1 MLSQKLSPMILA
13 TCLLTAC
20 GGGGGGGSATS
31 ATPPVTSPPPSLPQ
45 VLRDLPATSL
55 QTSRSLTSPDSYAV
69 LSSSTTTVSAS
80 KRNDSAEASLT
91 TGDQTLRISID
102 LRAGNAVLED
112 TKERLRT
119 VWQTMPGGLM
129 VRTYD
134 AGGVYEVGFWIVGSK
149 AYRMLSDNNT
159 DTTNLVFVRD
169 LSKPPPAR
177 LSSVPGVDTGRA
189 QILSADVSCYGYMN
203 SITEG
208 PADYASTVSDAYEDV
223 DNAAAKRVG
232 MAAGVISRLWKRA
245 ASLCPDA
252 PSPATDPAFGRAA
265 VLDTLQRLGG
275 QTLSQALAAYNNLKG
290 FLDASAASVSAIQAG
305 YVSVCCDA
313 DRTTGASVVSESPA
327 IVSGFDPS
335 PSLAVQNS
343 LSKLPKK
350 TQDANSCTSYVQ
362 TVRNIPSLTTPGALD
377 GQEFILVRNGCT
389 VLVQVGYCL
398 GSFYNIGA
406 PRPAACKLNQ
416 FRTLTPGESFEII
429 TQERWLFV
437 NTYRPRATSYFACP
451 NWVGSAPV
459 TVNGYTSGNPNAWC
473 SYVSP

>member
-1 MLSQKLSPMILA
+1 MVNQKCSSMIFAIL
-13 TCLLTAC
+13 LLTAC
-20 GGGGGGGSATS
+20 GGGGGSSTTTAP
-31 ATPPVTSPPPSLPQ
+31 PPVTSPPPSLPA

-69 LSSSTTTVSAS
+69 LSSSTTTASAS

-112 TKERLRT
+112 TKEQLRT

-134 AGGVYEVGFWIVGSK
+134 AAGVYEVGFWIVGSK
-149 AYRMLSDNNT
+149 VYRMLSDDNT
-159 DTTNLVFVRD
+159 DTSNLVFVRD

-189 QILSADVSCYGYMN
+189 QRLSADESCYGYIN
-203 SITEG
+203 GVTDKPS
-208 PADYASTVSDAYEDV
+208 DYLSTVSDSYEDS

-232 MAAGVISRLWKRA
+232 MSAGVMSRLWARLS
-245 ASLCPDA
+245 SLCPDA
-252 PSPATDPAFGRAA
+252 PTPATDPAFHRAT

-275 QTLSQALAAYNNLKG
+275 QNLSQALAAYNNLKS

-305 YVSVCCDA
+305 YASLCCGA

-327 IVSGFDPS
+327 IVSSFGPA
-335 PSLAVQNS
+335 PSLAVQSS
-343 LSKLPKK
+343 LSKLPKT
-350 TQDANSCTSYVQ
+350 TQPAGSCTSTVLTARTFPDRNNPQ
-362 TVRNIPSLTTPGALD
+362 LLDTEAIAVVRN
-377 GQEFILVRNGCT
+377 NCT
-389 VLVQVGYCL
+389 VLVRHGYCL
-398 GSFYNIGA
+398 GGFTAIGG
-406 PRPAACKLNQ
+406 PQPPNCKINRYQ
-416 FRTLTPGESFEII
+416 TLVPGESYTIVLSDGKGPDGLLRI
-429 TQERWLFV
+429 RWFMSL
-437 NTYRPRATSYFACP
+437 SCP
-451 NWVGSAPV
+451 NFVGLALV
-459 TVNGYTSGNPNAWC
+459 TPNGYTSGNPTAWC